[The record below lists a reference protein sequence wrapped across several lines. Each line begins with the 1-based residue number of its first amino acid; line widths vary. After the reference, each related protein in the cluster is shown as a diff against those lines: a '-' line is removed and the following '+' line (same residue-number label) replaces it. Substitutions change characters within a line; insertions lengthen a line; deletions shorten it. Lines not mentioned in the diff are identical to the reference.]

1 MINVR
6 KDTFGGTP
14 AAFELAK
21 ILSEIG
27 DIKLVSKV
35 GKKLSYFNAVLRE
48 LTKIDTSVNIELAK
62 MMYLDMLE
70 PRTVKGS
77 VPLDERVLTFV
88 NNLLAMRYRVWLKEN
103 KGRNPKDNKQKRF
116 HSSAG

>member
-6 KDTFGGTP
+6 KDTFGSTP

-27 DIKLVSKV
+27 DTKLVSRI
-35 GKKLSYFNAVLRE
+35 GKKLNYFNAVLRE

-62 MMYLDMLE
+62 MMYLKLLE
-70 PRTVKGS
+70 PRSIKGS
-77 VPLDERVLTFV
+77 IPLDERVVTFV
-88 NNLLAMRYRVWLKEN
+88 NNLLAMRYRIWLEEN
-103 KGRNPKDNKQKRF
+103 KGRKPKENKQKRII
-116 HSSAG
+116 